1 MKKIVMLFLAG
12 MLLASVEGFASQ
24 YDLRF
29 GPPPTDIDIP
39 ITGGGDNDGD
49 GNGNG
54 GGNGQPGN
62 LPQPTSAVDAV
73 EARYLGSESMLEL
86 CFNQEIG
93 RVTIVLTDLVT
104 GHALLS
110 YGCNTAYES
119 EVYLPVSLPEG
130 SYQLTVVGTAY
141 SGFGLFVL

>member
-1 MKKIVMLFLAG
+1 MLLAAG
-12 MLLASVEGFASQ
+12 ALLASVEGFASQ
-24 YDLRF
+24 NDLRL
-29 GPPPTDIDIP
+29 GPPPTDVDIP

-54 GGNGQPGN
+54 GGNGRPDN
-62 LPQPTSAVDAV
+62 KPQPTSAVDAV

-93 RVTIVLTDLVT
+93 LVTIVLTDLST
-104 GHALLS
+104 GRPLIS

-119 EVYLPVSLPEG
+119 ELYLPLSLGEG
-130 SYQLTVVGTAY
+130 SYKLTVVGATY
-141 SGFGLFVL
+141 YGLGLFSL